1 MITLR
6 NRILRNF
13 VLQKTVLRHTT
24 ISISALAAFSCA
36 AYGQAPAPTSTTVTT
51 TTSRMSA
58 SPTLNTN
65 TNSQPDVTGW
75 SGHPDTDIR
84 IRAGAGNLNVAMAN
98 FSVRTGLE
106 VRPNRNAQVV
116 VQSVRS
122 QTPAARAGVEPG
134 DIIAKIDGK
143 EVATFD
149 DLHKMLLRRPTQPAF
164 LLSLQRG
171 DQAFRVPLGRQLT
184 LMGMTL
190 FPDQADRPVVTEID
204 PSSPAAFAGF
214 QTGDVIV
221 GFNHQM
227 TSSMD
232 RMLDFGIPFIRSVP
246 AGQGLA
252 FQVARDG
259 KMYALSVTRPADADL
274 PVLTPDQE
282 RHLRRVGTGVNEPA
296 PRHVIS
302 QTTTS
307 MTQTVN
313 PLVGGVAPPVGSVVV
328 PAAVPVGVAGGVP
341 QSVPYNTAVTQS
353 GATSSIVAADDLGL
367 GLPTQNGAGV
377 GPPPA
382 QSDTFGPLHHIN
394 AAVAML
400 YGKPSNIVQQTLMP
414 SSNAPTA
421 STVTAT
427 TPGMNAGIVG
437 FVQIQLTAPPT
448 PVNPPPRSAPPVD
461 SNAPPAM
468 TALQSLVSARV
479 TGVPTGVY
487 TLAVNEFGD
496 CGDAAG
502 ASAGPAAIT
511 LGTLTVDANGQGR
524 MRPHTV
530 NYSPQAVLG
539 RVVSLVPAGVL
550 PPASPAGQP
559 QPAPPAGVQ
568 ANASLAAC
576 GVFGVANP
584 RRPMI
589 ADTLPP
595 AGVPDPTVST
605 AAPTPA
611 PPAPVPYSPPVAP
624 QAAAP

>member
-1 MITLR
+1 MFTLR

-13 VLQKTVLRHTT
+13 ASRKTVLRNSA
-24 ISISALAAFSCA
+24 ISIGALTAFSCA
-36 AYGQAPAPTSTTVTT
+36 AFGQAPAPTSTTVTT

-58 SPTLNTN
+58 SPTLNTD
-65 TNSQPDVTGW
+65 TNSQPDITGS

-84 IRAGAGNLNVAMAN
+84 IRAGAGKLGVAMAN

-106 VRPNRNAQVV
+106 VRPNRNAQAV
-116 VQSVRS
+116 VQRVRPE
-122 QTPAARAGVEPG
+122 TPAARAGVEPG
-134 DIIAKIDGK
+134 DIIAKMDGK

-149 DLHKMLLRRPTQPAF
+149 ALQKLLMRRPTQAAF
-164 LLSLQRG
+164 LLALQRG

-259 KMYALSVTRPADADL
+259 KMYAFSMTRPADADL

-282 RHLRRVGTGVNEPA
+282 RHLRRMGTSVNEPA

-313 PLVGGVAPPVGSVVV
+313 PLFPGVAPPVGSTVV
-328 PAAVPVGVAGGVP
+328 PAAIPVGVAGGVP
-341 QSVPYNTAVTQS
+341 QSIPYNTAVTQS

-367 GLPTQNGAGV
+367 SLPTQNGSGV
-377 GPPPA
+377 GPAPA
-382 QSDTFGPLHHIN
+382 QPETFGPLHHIN
-394 AAVAML
+394 AAVAVL
-400 YGKPSNIVQQTLMP
+400 YGKPSNMVQQTLMP
-414 SSNAPTA
+414 SQNAPTA

-427 TPGMNAGIVG
+427 TPGMNAGVVG
-437 FVQIQLTAPPT
+437 FVQIQLTARPT
-448 PVNPPPRSAPPVD
+448 PVNPPPRTSPVD
-461 SNAPPAM
+461 SNTAPAT
-468 TALQSLVSARV
+468 TAPQSLVGARV
-479 TGVPTGVY
+479 SGVPAGVY
-487 TLAVNEFGD
+487 TLAVNEYGD
-496 CGDAAG
+496 CGDATG

-511 LGTLTVDANGQGR
+511 LGTMTVDANGQGR
-524 MRPHTV
+524 MRPVTI

-539 RVVSLVPAGVL
+539 RVVSLVPAGIL
-550 PPASPAGQP
+550 PPALPPGQP
-559 QPAPPAGVQ
+559 QPTPPAAGVQ
-568 ANASLAAC
+568 ANASLVAC
-576 GVFGVANP
+576 GVFGVSNP
-584 RRPMI
+584 RRAMI

-595 AGVPDPTVST
+595 AAVPGSTVT
-605 AAPTPA
+605 TGAPAPA

>member
-1 MITLR
+1 MISLR
-6 NRILRNF
+6 KRILRNF
-13 VLQKTVLRHTT
+13 ILRRTVLRNSV
-24 ISISALAAFSCA
+24 ISIGTLAAFSCA
-36 AYGQAPAPTSTTVTT
+36 AFGQAPAPTSTTVTT

-84 IRAGAGNLNVAMAN
+84 IRDGAGKLGVAMAN

-106 VRPNRNAQVV
+106 VRPNKNAQAV
-116 VQSVRS
+116 VQRVRPE
-122 QTPAARAGVEPG
+122 TPAARAGVEPG
-134 DIIAKIDGK
+134 DIIAKVDGK

-149 DLHKMLLRRPTQPAF
+149 ALQALLMRRPTQPAF
-164 LLSLQRG
+164 LLKLQRG

-190 FPDQADRPVVTEID
+190 FPDQADRPVVSEID

-259 KMYALSVTRPADADL
+259 KMYALSITRPADADL

-282 RHLRRVGTGVNEPA
+282 RHLRRMGTGVNEPA
-296 PRHVIS
+296 PRPVIS

-313 PLVGGVAPPVGSVVV
+313 PLVPGVAPPVGSMVV

-341 QSVPYNTAVTQS
+341 QSIPYNTAVTQS
-353 GATSSIVAADDLGL
+353 GATSTVVVTDGLGL
-367 GLPTQNGAGV
+367 GLPTQSGAGV
-377 GPPPA
+377 GPDPA
-382 QSDTFGPLHHIN
+382 QPETFGPLHHIN

-400 YGKPSNIVQQTLMP
+400 YGKPSNMVQQTLMP
-414 SSNAPTA
+414 SPNAPTA
-421 STVTAT
+421 ATVTAT
-427 TPGMNAGIVG
+427 TPGINVGVVG

-448 PVNPPPRSAPPVD
+448 PVNPPPRSVPPVD
-461 SNAPPAM
+461 SNNPPAM
-468 TALQSLVSARV
+468 IPPQSLVSARV
-479 TGVPTGVY
+479 NGVPTGVY

-502 ASAGPAAIT
+502 ASAGRPAIT

-524 MRPHTV
+524 MRPQTV

-550 PPASPAGQP
+550 PPPLPPGQP
-559 QPAPPAGVQ
+559 QPTPPAGVQ
-568 ANASLAAC
+568 ANASLAC
-576 GVFGVANP
+576 GVFGVSNP
-584 RRPMI
+584 RRAMI
-589 ADTLPP
+589 ADALPP
-595 AGVPDPTVST
+595 AGVPSSTVT
-605 AAPTPA
+605 TGAPAPA